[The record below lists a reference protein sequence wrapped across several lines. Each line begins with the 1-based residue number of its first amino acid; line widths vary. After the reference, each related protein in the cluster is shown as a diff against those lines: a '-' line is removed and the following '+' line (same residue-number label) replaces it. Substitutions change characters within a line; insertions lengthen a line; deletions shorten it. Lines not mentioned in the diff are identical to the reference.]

1 MIGLCGNMDGETVQ
15 ELRDP
20 QRCILSSGAI
30 MAASYLLTDNQK
42 CSGLGDKLR
51 AQLREEQ
58 NVCLNKHDVILSPSM
73 EQPPTVGIRHTSA
86 AGSSSSSSNPV
97 VNGND
102 CTIRRTIVLVRNF
115 DDAKCFSTST
125 VKECRS
131 SCHGQHFRPTNV
143 HFIHLYTQLVFFL
156 FLNFYC
162 FYLSHLFQIGFHC
175 VTNSKLADEL
185 EQEAKHKPLTF
196 MIGKKENIRTTR
208 YLPTAC
214 RLGSHATDPN

>member
-58 NVCLNKHDVILSPSM
+58 NVCLNKHDVTLNPSI
-73 EQPPTVGIRHTSA
+73 EQPPTVGIRHSSA
-86 AGSSSSSSNPV
+86 AGSSSNPV

-143 HFIHLYTQLVFFL
+143 HFNHLYIFLSFFCY
-156 FLNFYC
+156 FTS
-162 FYLSHLFQIGFHC
+162 LSHLFKIGFHC

-185 EQEAKHKPLTF
+185 EQETKHKPLTF

-214 RLGSHATDPN
+214 RLGSHATDSN